1 MLIESSIQ
9 VPHPLDDV
17 WRFCQD
23 IPQVAAC
30 LPGADISE
38 ELGPD
43 HYAGT
48 VAIKMGPVNL
58 KFAGEAKVLERD
70 EESKSIV
77 IDAVGMDQTG
87 GDRASL
93 DLTVRLHPHGV
104 GTHMNVT
111 QEIHLSGAAAQFGR
125 GMIGDVT
132 QVMMSDFGRN
142 VQTHLDAF
150 ERGLSAEGIRGARSA
165 SGFTIGLRAAWMALK
180 RVARRFFL
188 PYEPSRV

>member
-9 VPHPLDDV
+9 VPHPVDDV
-17 WRFCQD
+17 WKFCQD
-23 IPQVAAC
+23 IPQVASC
-30 LPGADISE
+30 LPGADLSE

-48 VAIKMGPVNL
+48 VAINMGPVNL

-70 EESKSIV
+70 EEKKTIV

-93 DLTVRLHPHGV
+93 DLTVRLEPHGR
-104 GTHMNVT
+104 GTNMNVT

-125 GMIGDVT
+125 GMISDVT
-132 QVMMSDFGRN
+132 QVLMGDFGKN
-142 VQTHLDAF
+142 MQTRLDAF
-150 ERGLSAEGIRGARSA
+150 ERGLSAEEVGGVSSA
-165 SGFTIGLRAAWMALK
+165 SGLMIGLRAAWMALK

-188 PYEPSRV
+188 PYEPNRI

>member
-9 VPHPLDDV
+9 VPQSVDSV
-17 WRFCQD
+17 WDFCQD

-30 LPGADISE
+30 LPGANLDD

-48 VAIKMGPVNL
+48 VSINMGPVNM
-58 KFAGEAKVLERD
+58 KFEGEAKVIERD
-70 EESKSIV
+70 EEEKTIV

-93 DLTVRLHPHGV
+93 DLTVKLTPHGR
-104 GTHMNVT
+104 GTSMNVV

-125 GMIGDVT
+125 GMISDVT
-132 QVMMSDFGRN
+132 QVLMADFGKN
-142 VQTHLDAF
+142 MQASLDAF
-150 ERGLSAEGIRGARSA
+150 EKGVSPDGVRGARSA
-165 SGFTIGLRAAWMALK
+165 SGLMIGLKAAWMALK

-188 PYEPSRV
+188 PYEPNRV

>member
-1 MLIESSIQ
+1 MLIESSIE
-9 VPHPLDDV
+9 VPYPVDDV
-17 WRFCQD
+17 WKFCQD

-30 LPGADISE
+30 LPGAHLSE

-48 VAIKMGPVNL
+48 VAINMGPVNL

-70 EESKSIV
+70 EENKTIV

-93 DLTVRLHPHGV
+93 DLTVHLHPHAA

-132 QVMMSDFGRN
+132 QVLMSDFGKN
-142 VQTHLDAF
+142 MQTRLDAF
-150 ERGLSAEGIRGARSA
+150 ERGVSVDEMQGTQRA
-165 SGFTIGLRAAWMALK
+165 SGFMIGLRAAWMALK

>member
-9 VPHPLDDV
+9 VPQNIDQV
-17 WRFCQD
+17 WDFCQD

-30 LPGADISE
+30 LPGADLTE

-48 VAIKMGPVNL
+48 VAINMGPVNL

-70 EESKSIV
+70 EENRTIA

-93 DLTVRLHPHGV
+93 DLTVRLVPDGG
-104 GTHMNVT
+104 GTQMNVT

-125 GMIGDVT
+125 GMISDVT
-132 QVMMSDFGRN
+132 QVLMSDFGKNMHTR
-142 VQTHLDAF
+142 LDAF
-150 ERGLSAEGIRGARSA
+150 ERGLSVDEIEGTQRA
-165 SGFTIGLRAAWMALK
+165 SGFIIGLRAAWMALK

-188 PYEPSRV
+188 PYEPGRV

>member
-1 MLIESSIQ
+1 MQIESSIQ
-9 VPHPLDDV
+9 VPHPIEDV
-17 WRFCQD
+17 WKFCQD

-30 LPGADISE
+30 LPGADLNE

-48 VAIKMGPVNL
+48 VAINMGPVNL

-70 EESKSIV
+70 EENKTIV

-93 DLTVRLHPHGV
+93 DLTVRLLPHGR
-104 GTHMNVT
+104 GTNMEVA

-132 QVMMSDFGRN
+132 QVLMSDFGKNMR
-142 VQTHLDAF
+142 TRLDAF
-150 ERGLSAEGIRGARSA
+150 ERGLTAEEIGGARRA
-165 SGFTIGLRAAWMALK
+165 SGLMIGLRAAWMALK

-188 PYEPSRV
+188 PYEPGRV

>member
-9 VPHPLDDV
+9 VPYPIDDV
-17 WRFCQD
+17 WKFCQD
-23 IPQVAAC
+23 MPQVAAC
-30 LPGADISE
+30 LPGADLSE
-38 ELGPD
+38 QLGPD

-48 VAIKMGPVNL
+48 VVINMGPVKL
-58 KFAGEAKVLERD
+58 KFAGEARVIERD
-70 EESKSIV
+70 EENKTIV

-87 GDRASL
+87 GDQARL
-93 DLTVRLHPHGV
+93 DLTVKLHPHGM
-104 GTHMNVT
+104 GTTLNVA

-132 QVMMSDFGRN
+132 QVLMSDFGEN
-142 VQTHLDAF
+142 MQTHLDAY
-150 ERGLSAEGIRGARSA
+150 ERGLTASDVKGVRSA

-180 RVARRFFL
+180 RVGRRFFL

>member
-9 VPHPLDDV
+9 VPHPIDDV
-17 WRFCQD
+17 WKFCQD
-23 IPQVAAC
+23 IPRVAAC
-30 LPGADISE
+30 LPGANLSD

-48 VAIKMGPVNL
+48 VAINMGPVNL

-70 EESKSIV
+70 EENKTLV
-77 IDAVGMDQTG
+77 IDAVGTDQAG

-93 DLTVRLHPHGV
+93 DLTVRLEPQSQ
-104 GTHMNVT
+104 GTHMNVI

-125 GMIGDVT
+125 GMISDVT
-132 QVMMSDFGRN
+132 QVLMGDFGKN
-142 VQTHLDAF
+142 MQTQLDAF
-150 ERGLSAEGIRGARSA
+150 ERGLAVEEIQGTRGA
-165 SGFTIGLRAAWMALK
+165 SGLMIGLRAAWMALK

-188 PYEPSRV
+188 PYEPNRV

>member
-1 MLIESSIQ
+1 MLIETSIQ
-9 VPHPLDDV
+9 VPHPIDDV
-17 WRFCQD
+17 WKFCQD
-23 IPQVAAC
+23 IPQVASC
-30 LPGADISE
+30 LPGADLSE

-48 VAIKMGPVNL
+48 VAINMGPVNL

-70 EESKSIV
+70 DERKTIV
-77 IDAVGMDQTG
+77 IDAVGMDETG

-93 DLTVRLHPHGV
+93 DLTVRLSPHGR
-104 GTHMNVT
+104 GTNMEVA

-132 QVMMSDFGRN
+132 QVLMSDFGKN
-142 VQTHLDAF
+142 MQTKLDAF
-150 ERGLSAEGIRGARSA
+150 ERGLSVEEIGRARRA
-165 SGFTIGLRAAWMALK
+165 SGLMIGLRAAWMALK

-188 PYEPSRV
+188 PYEPGRV

>member
-9 VPHPLDDV
+9 VPYPVDDV

-23 IPQVAAC
+23 IPQVASC
-30 LPGADISE
+30 LPGATINE

-48 VAIKMGPVNL
+48 VAINMGPVKL

-70 EESKSIV
+70 EESKTIV
-77 IDAVGMDQTG
+77 IDAVGMDETG

-93 DLTVRLHPHGV
+93 DLTMKLHPHGK
-104 GTHMNVT
+104 GTAMNVA

-132 QVMMSDFGRN
+132 QVLMSDFGKN
-142 VQTHLDAF
+142 MQTHLDAF
-150 ERGLSAEGIRGARSA
+150 ERGLSAEGLGGARSA
-165 SGFTIGLRAAWMALK
+165 SGFAIGLRAMWMALK
-180 RVARRFFL
+180 RVGRRFFL

>member
-9 VPHPLDDV
+9 VPQAVDRV
-17 WRFCQD
+17 WDFCQD

-30 LPGADISE
+30 LPGANLSE

-48 VAIKMGPVNL
+48 VAINMGPVSL

-70 EESKSIV
+70 EEAKTIV

-93 DLTVRLHPHGV
+93 DLTVMLEPHGR
-104 GTHMNVT
+104 GTNMKVT

-132 QVMMSDFGRN
+132 EVLMSDFGKN
-142 VQTHLDAF
+142 MQTRLDAF
-150 ERGLSAEGIRGARSA
+150 ERGVSVDEIEGTQGA
-165 SGFTIGLRAAWMALK
+165 SGFMIGLRAAWMALK

-188 PYEPSRV
+188 PYDPSRA

>member
-1 MLIESSIQ
+1 MLIESSIH
-9 VPHPLDDV
+9 VPHPIEDV
-17 WRFCQD
+17 WKFCQD
-23 IPQVAAC
+23 VPQVAAC
-30 LPGADISE
+30 LPGADLNQ

-48 VAIKMGPVNL
+48 VAINMGPVRL

-70 EESKSIV
+70 EENKTIV

-93 DLTVRLHPHGV
+93 DLTVKLAPHGR
-104 GTHMNVT
+104 GTNLDVT

-132 QVMMSDFGRN
+132 QVLMIDFGKN
-142 VQTHLDAF
+142 MQTRLDAF
-150 ERGLSAEGIRGARSA
+150 ERGIAAHEIQGSKRA
-165 SGFTIGLRAAWMALK
+165 SGLAIGLRAAWMALK

-188 PYEPSRV
+188 PYEPNRV

>member
-1 MLIESSIQ
+1 MLIETSIQ
-9 VPHPLDDV
+9 VPHPVEDV
-17 WRFCQD
+17 WKFCQE

-30 LPGADISE
+30 LPGADLSE

-48 VAIKMGPVNL
+48 VAINMGPVNL

-70 EESKSIV
+70 EERKTIV
-77 IDAVGMDQTG
+77 IDAVGMDETG

-93 DLTVRLHPHGV
+93 DLTVRLSPHGR
-104 GTHMNVT
+104 GTNMDVA

-132 QVMMSDFGRN
+132 QVLMSDFGKN
-142 VQTHLDAF
+142 MQTRLDAF
-150 ERGLSAEGIRGARSA
+150 ERGLSVEEIGGSRRA
-165 SGFTIGLRAAWMALK
+165 SGLMIGLRAAWMALK

-188 PYEPSRV
+188 PYEPGRV